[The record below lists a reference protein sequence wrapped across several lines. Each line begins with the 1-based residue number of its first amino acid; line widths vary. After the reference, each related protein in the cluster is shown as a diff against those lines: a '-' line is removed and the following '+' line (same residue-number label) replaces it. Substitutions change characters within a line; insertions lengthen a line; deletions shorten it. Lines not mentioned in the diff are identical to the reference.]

1 MRLIRHIEKHDP
13 PTISAA
19 FDEIGWDKPVT
30 QYEQY
35 FLEQQAG
42 TRAVLIALMEGIF
55 AGYVTIVWK
64 PTYKPFLDN
73 DIPEVQDFN
82 VLPRFRRQHIG
93 TDLMDEAEAL
103 ISTRSSTAGIGVGM
117 YADYGNA
124 QRLYVSRGYIPDGE
138 GLTYRHKVL
147 KPLEHTINDDDLV
160 LYFTKM
166 LKRPEQNSTGDGRPT

>member
-1 MRLIRHIEKHDP
+1 MRLIRHIDKDDP
-13 PTISAA
+13 PIISAA

-35 FLEQQAG
+35 FSEQQTG
-42 TRAVLIALMEGIF
+42 TREVLVALMEGVF

-103 ISTRSSTAGIGVGM
+103 IST
-117 YADYGNA
+117 
-124 QRLYVSRGYIPDGE
+124 
-138 GLTYRHKVL
+138 
-147 KPLEHTINDDDLV
+147 
-160 LYFTKM
+160 
-166 LKRPEQNSTGDGRPT
+166 